1 MKRIIIELFTI
12 ISFLAL
18 SACSKNTSG
27 QNKIF
32 KEAQNPEIRLSEE
45 HGKMLN
51 LIFNLSEHK
60 YKRWRIDLD
69 TSSDNY
75 YIEYNYTDKEQYH
88 STIDILH
95 LQYCNGVITDR
106 NLYRYNC
113 STGETEK
120 LSSTRIRWT
129 ESEIDVK
136 SDNDKQYV
144 YLLDKPDELQ
154 LVKKPNYLYMAY
166 KIQKMENGDYF
177 YVQFDPD
184 STASDYIPDAY
195 IQYISIVD
203 FLDDNQYMFISEK
216 DSEVPQ
222 IVYKNG
228 RLIYNL
234 DYACAYKFDDETET
248 TGTYTYTDATTLA
261 MFRTPDSDKVEIY
274 PITRYYDDDGN
285 LLYEKRMSDD
295 GSGSYTLMMFR
306 KSLPDVKEFSESYET
321 PIDLVNAKPRE

>member
-1 MKRIIIELFTI
+1 MKKIIIKLFTI

-18 SACSKNTSG
+18 SACGQNTSG

-51 LIFNLSEHK
+51 LIFNLSEYE
-60 YKRWRIDLD
+60 YKHWRIDLD

-75 YIEYNYTDKEQYH
+75 YIEYNYTDKEQYQ

-154 LVKKPNYLYMAY
+154 LVKKPKYLYMAY

-184 STASDYIPDAY
+184 SS
-195 IQYISIVD
+195 
-203 FLDDNQYMFISEK
+203 LLHLRKMF
-216 DSEVPQ
+216 Q
-222 IVYKNG
+222 I
-228 RLIYNL
+228 LF
-234 DYACAYKFDDETET
+234 A
-248 TGTYTYTDATTLA
+248 
-261 MFRTPDSDKVEIY
+261 
-274 PITRYYDDDGN
+274 
-285 LLYEKRMSDD
+285 
-295 GSGSYTLMMFR
+295 
-306 KSLPDVKEFSESYET
+306 
-321 PIDLVNAKPRE
+321 